1 MALTTTLRMTRTH
14 LHPVY
19 DPTQGIVCGTSG
31 SIGGGGSRSD
41 NREVSGEFRSYA
53 NGVTRLV
60 TGSTT
65 TRSIPLTLRALT
77 PAQVDRVYAMVGKT
91 CLLRDTYGRKVYGS
105 FLVTSLTD
113 IPLSGDK
120 DGTMVSDM
128 AITFQQVNYT
138 EAV

>member
-1 MALTTTLRMTRTH
+1 MALTTTLRMTRAH
-14 LHPVY
+14 LHPVSN
-19 DPTQGIVCGTSG
+19 PSQGVICGTSG
-31 SIGGGGSRSD
+31 SIGGGGTRSD
-41 NREVSGEFRSYA
+41 DIQTSGEFRSYA

-60 TGSTT
+60 TGSTV
-65 TRSIPLTLRALT
+65 TRSLPFTLRALS
-77 PAQVDRVYAMVGKT
+77 PAQVAKVYAMVGKT
-91 CLLRDTYGRKVYGS
+91 CLFRDTYGRKVYGS

-120 DGTMVSDM
+120 DGTMVSDV